1 MWESSASKIWE
12 SSSFAKE
19 QYSMLYKTTIGA
31 FPTDTAVAAAAAA
44 LSSSSSKKKKK
55 KGKNSS
61 NKPLNSYAAFYRDNF
76 EMMRAENPELNVQD
90 IAKLIGARWK
100 ADTVARERYG
110 SIRRSQLAAFD
121 DGSGSSKSKTPKKPR
136 KKKDPNAP
144 SKPLNPYASFYRDN
158 FEQLRSENPDL
169 NVQEI
174 AKLMGAKWKSDT
186 AARERYGSLRK
197 SQLAESSSSSAA
209 VKVDENGVPI
219 PTPPK
224 KPLNSYA
231 AYYRDNFE
239 AMRQENPGLN
249 VQEIAKLIGSR
260 WKADTAGRERYGM
273 IRKAQM
279 ATYNEEHGLGQ
290 GYENC
295 IGQVQDGNSTPGVT
309 QTGPNAGLEM
319 PKKPLN
325 AFASYCQDHFESI
338 RSENPGLSAKEIS
351 KIAGFRW
358 KADTASRKK
367 YNIIYKAQM
376 NAYKERPPPPFNS
389 YYQDIFETLRA
400 QNPDLD
406 VLALTKLADS
416 MWKADTA
423 TKEKYTM
430 LYKIQLQ
437 AYYEKLKQSGL
448 FNYQQNQQTAHQ

>member
-12 SSSFAKE
+12 SSTFAKE
-19 QYSMLYKTTIGA
+19 QYSMLYKTTLQAFQADPSALIG
-31 FPTDTAVAAAAAA
+31 
-44 LSSSSSKKKKK
+44 SSKKKKK
-55 KGKNSS
+55 KGNVSPS
-61 NKPLNSYAAFYRDNF
+61 KPLNSYAAFFRDNF
-76 EMMRAENPELNVQD
+76 ETLRDENPELNVQE
-90 IAKLIGARWK
+90 IAKLMGARWK
-100 ADTVARERYG
+100 ADTAARERYG
-110 SIRRSQLAAFD
+110 NMRRSQIAAFGGD
-121 DGSGSSKSKTPKKPR
+121 VGSGSSKTKTPKKPR
-136 KKKDPNAP
+136 KKKNPNSPA
-144 SKPLNPYASFYRDN
+144 KPLNSYACYYRDN
-158 FEQLRSENPDL
+158 FEQLRAENPDL

-174 AKLMGAKWKSDT
+174 AKLMGAKWKADT
-186 AARERYGSLRK
+186 EARERYGSLRK
-197 SQLAESSSSSAA
+197 SQLQDFESTSTAD

-231 AYYRDNFE
+231 AYFRDNFE
-239 AMRQENPGLN
+239 SLRAENPGLV
-249 VQEIAKLIGSR
+249 VQEIAKLMGSR
-260 WKADTAGRERYGM
+260 WKADSAARERYGM

-279 ATYNEEHGLGQ
+279 QTYNQEHGTGQ

-295 IGQVQDGNSTPGVT
+295 IGQVQDGT
-309 QTGPNAGLEM
+309 QSRVPHTGPSAGLEM

-338 RSENPGLSAKEIS
+338 RSENPGLSNKEIN

-448 FNYQQNQQTAHQ
+448 YNYQQNQQQTPH

>member
-1 MWESSASKIWE
+1 
-12 SSSFAKE
+12 
-19 QYSMLYKTTIGA
+19 MLYKTQLQA
-31 FPTDTAVAAAAAA
+31 YQSDPT
-44 LSSSSSKKKKK
+44 SISSSKKKKK
-55 KGKNSS
+55 KGKVSP

-76 EMMRAENPELNVQD
+76 ESLRAENPDLNVQE
-90 IAKLIGARWK
+90 IAKLMGARWK
-100 ADTVARERYG
+100 GDTAARERYG
-110 SIRRSQLAAFD
+110 SIRKSQMAAFD
-121 DGSGSSKSKTPKKPR
+121 DGSGTSKPTSTRKPR
-136 KKKDPNAP
+136 KKKNPNSP
-144 SKPLNPYASFYRDN
+144 TKPLNSYACYYRDN
-158 FEQLRSENPDL
+158 FESLRAENPDL

-174 AKLMGAKWKSDT
+174 AKLMGAKWKADT
-186 AARERYGSLRK
+186 AARERYGSMRK
-197 SQLAESSSSSAA
+197 SQMQNFEATSGSSGSRE

-219 PTPPK
+219 PSGPK

-239 AMRQENPGLN
+239 GLRAENPGLN
-249 VQEIAKLIGSR
+249 VQEIAKLMGSR
-260 WKADTAGRERYGM
+260 WKADSAARERYGM

-279 ATYNEEHGLGQ
+279 QTFNENERQGQ
-290 GYENC
+290 GYDPSM
-295 IGQVQDGNSTPGVT
+295 GDMQGGHGGPQTPQNSS
-309 QTGPNAGLEM
+309 GLEM

-325 AFASYCQDHFESI
+325 AFASYYQDHFEAI
-338 RSENPGLSAKEIS
+338 RAENPGLNVKEIS
-351 KIAGFRW
+351 KIAGYRW

-367 YNIIYKAQM
+367 YTIIYKAQM
-376 NAYKERPPPPFNS
+376 AAYKERPPPPFNS

-437 AYYEKLKQSGL
+437 AYNEKLKQQGL
-448 FNYQQNQQTAHQ
+448 YSYNTAPHH